1 MKIRLAITI
10 ENDEHTKLNRPKKE
24 FEMLAAKAWE
34 DLLNRI
40 GKGDRTIVEK
50 CELIET

>member
-1 MKIRLAITI
+1 MT
-10 ENDEHTKLNRPKKE
+10 ENDEHTELNMPKKE

-40 GKGDRTIVEK
+40 GKGDRAIVKK

>member
-1 MKIRLAITI
+1 MKIRLTITI
-10 ENDEHTKLNRPKKE
+10 ENDEHTELNRPKKE
-24 FEMLAAKAWE
+24 FEMLAAIALE

-40 GKGDRTIVEK
+40 GKGDKAIVEK